1 MPIEGL
7 AHFYFNVFHI
17 LLHKGRCWQCKLRS
31 PVYVA
36 TSVFRQPDERCGWLM
51 LLLLRF
57 DVRAGCSIRN
67 IQARSYA
74 TTAAS
79 VVTYFRAYAVH
90 LAPYAHDHEVSICH
104 M

>member
-17 LLHKGRCWQCKLRS
+17 LLYKGRCWQCKLRS
-31 PVYVA
+31 PVYMA
-36 TSVFRQPDERCGWLM
+36 TSVFRQPDEGCGWLM

-67 IQARSYA
+67 IRGAQLRHDSGIRRHIFLSIRCSLS
-74 TTAAS
+74 S
-79 VVTYFRAYAVH
+79 VCA
-90 LAPYAHDHEVSICH
+90 
-104 M
+104 